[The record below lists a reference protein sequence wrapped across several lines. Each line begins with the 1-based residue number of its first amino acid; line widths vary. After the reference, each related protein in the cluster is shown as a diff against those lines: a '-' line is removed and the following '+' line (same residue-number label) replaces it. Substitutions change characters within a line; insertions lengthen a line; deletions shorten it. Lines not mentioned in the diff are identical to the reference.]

1 MENKC
6 AMCGQVFKESELYC
20 TFNDTSRVYTNDIF
34 YCAECFKK
42 KYPNWS
48 SLDIK
53 QPQPYK
59 YFLRENLDYFFPNW
73 RQNEHYKHS

>member
-59 YFLRENLDYFFPNW
+59 DFLRENLAYFFPNW
-73 RQNEHYKHS
+73 RDNEHCKHN